1 MGSVSN
7 NSELTVVQW
16 NARSLRGREM
26 HHKNAE
32 FYDYLKTFKELPEVV
47 CIQETWDKKS
57 YQPIRLLGY
66 KEPVSYRRND
76 DTKGGGVATFIKM
89 GLDSEEIKYRQ
100 NNPNLEVSIVRIF
113 GESKN
118 IDIVN
123 LYTNGANLIT
133 ENDYDHIFS
142 HVGNHH
148 IIVGDFNVRDNLWDD
163 QFTRRTRT

>member
-1 MGSVSN
+1 MKCTTRRLSFTIILRHLR
-7 NSELTVVQW
+7 NSQRLYVF
-16 NARSLRGREM
+16 RKRG
-26 HHKNAE
+26 
-32 FYDYLKTFKELPEVV
+32 T
-47 CIQETWDKKS
+47 KKS
-57 YQPIRLLGY
+57 HQPIRLLGY

-100 NNPNLEVSIVRIF
+100 NNRNLEVSIVRIF

-133 ENDYDHIFS
+133 ENDYDHIFLMWA
-142 HVGNHH
+142 
-148 IIVGDFNVRDNLWDD
+148 III
-163 QFTRRTRT
+163 

>member
-1 MGSVSN
+1 M
-7 NSELTVVQW
+7 
-16 NARSLRGREM
+16 
-26 HHKNAE
+26 
-32 FYDYLKTFKELPEVV
+32 
-47 CIQETWDKKS
+47 
-57 YQPIRLLGY
+57 GY

-163 QFTRRTRT
+163 QFTGKETPDARELYSFIEHRNLVVLNNGNGTRFNIETGNTTAIDLTLNYGQFGPWLIRP